1 VLEMYNFKKLKLSL
15 KFTLILGIFLIV
27 GIIFGG
33 LLLSKTAQQK
43 AEQQVANKAIIL
55 MEMMNSVRNYTSN
68 EIQPLLL
75 KQLETETNFIPETI
89 PAYSARQIFDNLR
102 NSPNYRDY
110 FYKEATINPTNLR
123 DKADK
128 FEIAIVEKFRKLP
141 QLTEV
146 SGFRHLE
153 GNNLFYVAR
162 PLAITQ
168 ANCLRCHSSP
178 NLAPKSQIKSYGS
191 EHGFNWKLN
200 EIVGMQTVYVTADE
214 IFLIHQQQLWLTL
227 IIFTSIFTITILLIN
242 TLLKQNVIQPL
253 VPMAKLAQRL
263 SSEQISSEN
272 SLDKYLEKLDKVAK
286 RSDELGQLATLFR
299 QMANVVSEREQTL
312 QQLVKKLRNETD
324 NAKKSSLVNQIGTT
338 VNIQELIER
347 SQNIREQDKLHNH
360 DES

>member
-1 VLEMYNFKKLKLSL
+1 MHTFKKLKLSL
-15 KFTLILGIFLIV
+15 KFTLILGIVFIA
-27 GIIFGG
+27 GIIISG
-33 LLLSKTAQQK
+33 LLLSHTAQQK
-43 AEQQVANKAIIL
+43 AEEQVANKAIIL

-102 NSPNYRDY
+102 TSPNYHDY

-128 FEIAIVEKFRKLP
+128 FESAIVEKFRQIPELK
-141 QLTEV
+141 EV
-146 SGFRHLE
+146 SGFRNLE

-162 PLAITQ
+162 PLAITK
-168 ANCLRCHSSP
+168 ASCLRCHSTP
-178 NLAPKSQIKSYGS
+178 NIAPKSQITSYGS
-191 EHGFNWKLN
+191 EHGFSWKLN
-200 EIVGMQTVYVTADE
+200 EVVGTQTVYVTAEE
-214 IFLIHQQQLWLTL
+214 IFLIHKQQLGLTL
-227 IIFTSIFTITILLIN
+227 IVFVSIFTIIILLIN

-263 SSEQISSEN
+263 SSEQINSEN
-272 SLDKYLEKLDKVAK
+272 SLNRDLEKLDKVAK
-286 RSDELGQLATLFR
+286 RSDELGQLAALFR

-324 NAKKSSLVNQIGTT
+324 QAQKSALANQIGSTIN
-338 VNIQELIER
+338 VQELIER
-347 SQNIREQDKLHNH
+347 SQRIREQDKF
-360 DES
+360 ESEDT